1 MSDYIV
7 SHLINNGSSN
17 LVVWFS
23 AFTRGP
29 KLGRVLKSR
38 NNFHG
43 YRIAK
48 QQKELDWLL
57 VKDTFGLTKDGSY
70 YSGKPKDCFVEDEF
84 CRLFQKIKGDYSSI
98 IFMGSSMGAYAAMK
112 FSLLLRVKRVALF
125 APHFDLKIARDL
137 CGRKKWIE
145 YLYEGDSY
153 SIFEI
158 NDFLSR
164 LQLLI
169 NDSNT
174 SMGEKQIYLQCSED
188 DFGVYSEQVLPFI
201 NQVKNY
207 NSNLYL
213 DKRKIGGHTGLFM
226 SDELILYVIRTLLVS
241 GNFDGFALRNFPVRK
256 ISNLDRIENILQKFE
271 NNVYNLL
278 EPLGI
283 FSSRK

>member
-1 MSDYIV
+1 
-7 SHLINNGSSN
+7 
-17 LVVWFS
+17 
-23 AFTRGP
+23 
-29 KLGRVLKSR
+29 VLKPR

-48 QQKELDWLL
+48 QQKGLDWLL

-70 YSGKPKDCFVEDEF
+70 YSGKPNDYFIEDEF
-84 CRLFQKIKGDYSSI
+84 SQLFQKIKGNYSSI

-112 FSLLLRVKRVALF
+112 FSLLHRVNTVALF
-125 APHFDLKIARDL
+125 APHFDLKVARDL

-145 YLYEGDSY
+145 YLYEGGTY

-158 NDFLSR
+158 DNFLSR

-169 NDSNT
+169 NNSNLCM
-174 SMGEKQIYLQCSED
+174 SEQQIYLQCSEN

-213 DKRKIGGHTGLFM
+213 DKRQIGGHTGLFM
-226 SDELILYVIRTLLVS
+226 SDALILYVIRTLLVS
-241 GNFDGFALRNFPVRK
+241 GNFDNITLRNFPIRK
-256 ISNLDRIENILQKFE
+256 LSYIDHIENFLQKFE
-271 NNVYNLL
+271 NKIFQIL
-278 EPLGI
+278 ELLGI
-283 FSSRK
+283 LKSRN